1 MEDILFDA
9 LLWALPAYVPLQLY
23 LAWKWEGGWRI
34 AALVP
39 LLVMG
44 PLVLVAL
51 LAASAQSNLWPVFLI
66 FASPPACLYLL
77 VLVAIRLFRRWQHA

>member
-9 LLWALPAYVPLQLY
+9 LLWALPAYVALQWYTLQ
-23 LAWKWEGGWRI
+23 AWQGGWRI

-44 PLVLVAL
+44 PLLAIAI
-51 LAASAQSNLWPVFLI
+51 LAAVAQSNLWPVLLI

-77 VLVAIRLFRRWQHA
+77 VLAAIRFFRRRQHA